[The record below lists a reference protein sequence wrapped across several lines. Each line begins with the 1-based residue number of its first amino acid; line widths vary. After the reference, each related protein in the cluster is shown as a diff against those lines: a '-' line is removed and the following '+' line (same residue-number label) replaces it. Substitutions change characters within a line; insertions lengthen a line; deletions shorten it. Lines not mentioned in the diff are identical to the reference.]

1 MLVLSGS
8 LNPESPWLAWFRRN
22 SSFSFSNLTVIWSS
36 SLMSF
41 CKYALLFDDDDSS
54 APYFIYKISPFLSSS
69 FISDI
74 RFFDESKDWTEM
86 IIPFSRLSTFILKV
100 LQQFESIAR
109 DMLALPD
116 ASAVPVIY
124 LPAVDSVGDPV
135 LLDSSNVSS
144 IKKILASSKE
154 IGELSDLTTPSF
166 VISGM
171 AWSSSELRSHSTS
184 WLLAVPLFSILAG
197 D

>member
-1 MLVLSGS
+1 
-8 LNPESPWLAWFRRN
+8 
-22 SSFSFSNLTVIWSS
+22 
-36 SLMSF
+36 
-41 CKYALLFDDDDSS
+41 
-54 APYFIYKISPFLSSS
+54 
-69 FISDI
+69 
-74 RFFDESKDWTEM
+74 M

-171 AWSSSELRSHSTS
+171 A
-184 WLLAVPLFSILAG
+184 
-197 D
+197 